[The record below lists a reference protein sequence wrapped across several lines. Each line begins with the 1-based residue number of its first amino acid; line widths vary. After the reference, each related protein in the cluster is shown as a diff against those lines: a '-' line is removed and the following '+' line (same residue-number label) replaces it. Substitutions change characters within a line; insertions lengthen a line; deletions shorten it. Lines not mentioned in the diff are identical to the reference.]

1 MSARSRSRVA
11 IVIWALL
18 MASCAVMIARAHYT
32 ADLSAFL
39 PNTPSPEQ
47 QLMVSLVRDGPA
59 SRTVLLG
66 IDGGSAAQRAGASQQ
81 LADALRRDPQFS
93 AIQNGSS
100 SADAQARDQQMV
112 FAHRYLLSPDV
123 DAQRFTATGLH
134 AAIGNSIDLL
144 SSPAGMSIAP
154 LLARDPTGETLQLI
168 DSYSQTLHPASRLG
182 VWSSRDGQRALLIV
196 QIAAPGSDTDAQQQA
211 LAAVQR
217 QFALAAGA
225 APLHLVISGPPS
237 FAVNIR
243 QTIRSQ
249 VIWLSSLGSGLIVV
263 FLLFVYRSPTTLL
276 LGLLPVLS
284 GAAAGVAAVSAGFGT
299 VHGLTL
305 GFGTTLIGE
314 AVDYSIYLFIQSG
327 VGLSYLTQNPL
338 TQNPPTQNPVPQ
350 NQDRRLRAWVK
361 DAWPTVRLGTLTSIF
376 GFASL
381 TLSGFPG
388 LAQLGVY
395 SISGLVVAA
404 AVTRWVLPALI
415 PASLR
420 PRDVTGFGHRLIR
433 LIDRARRWRGAVA
446 LLALASVALLAMHH
460 HRLWNTELAAL
471 SPISAADQALDAQ
484 LRSELGAPD
493 AVYFV
498 VVRGADVQSALQG
511 AERVTP
517 ALQALAAEGVIQN
530 FESPSRYLPS
540 VALQRA
546 RQAALPE
553 RAALSANLDQA
564 TQGLPLRAAKLGGFL
579 DDVEAARHVAPLTPA
594 DVRGSSLAAA
604 LDALLLCHANQ
615 CDALLPLR
623 APASG
628 VPGGIDHARIRQA
641 LNHLQPESPDGVQA
655 EAPGQPILFIDLKE
669 QTDRLY
675 AGYLH
680 QAIWLSA
687 AGLMAIIVLLALA
700 LRSARRMVRV
710 IAPLAAAVVV
720 VAALLTLSGAQLTL
734 LHLVGMLLVVALGS
748 NYALFFEAAHNRDA
762 QGDSQNATLDNS
774 LDNPLDN
781 PQGMQPATVASLLF
795 ANLSTIAGF
804 GVLAFSSV
812 PLLRSFGETV
822 APGALL
828 VLLFSAV
835 LSRPT
840 RRSLVAPL
848 AQSAIAPLG
857 QLRSRPPGESSIAA
871 LDHPTNPL
879 LNRATNTSAVYCDET
894 EVLR

>member
-1 MSARSRSRVA
+1 MSVRSHSRVA

-18 MASCAVMIARAHYT
+18 MAGCAVMIARAHYT

-47 QLMVSLVRDGPA
+47 QLMVSLLRDGPA

-66 IDGGSAAQRAGASQQ
+66 IDGGSLEQRASASQQ
-81 LADALRRDPQFS
+81 LADALRRDPRFS
-93 AIQNGSS
+93 TIQNGNS
-100 SADAQARDQQMV
+100 SADAQAHDQQLV
-112 FAHRYLLSPDV
+112 FAHRYLLSPAV
-123 DAQRFTATGLH
+123 DAQRFTASGLH

-217 QFALAAGA
+217 QFARAAGA

-249 VIWLSSLGSGLIVV
+249 VIWLSGLGSGLIVV

-327 VGLSYLTQNPL
+327 VGLSY
-338 TQNPPTQNPVPQ
+338 PTQNPQTQ
-350 NQDRRLRAWVK
+350 NQDRRLGDWVK
-361 DAWPTVRLGTLTSIF
+361 NAWPTVRLGTLTSIF

-395 SISGLVVAA
+395 SISGLIVAA

-420 PRDVTGFGHRLIR
+420 PRDVTGFGNRLIR
-433 LIDRARRWRGAVA
+433 LIDRARRWRAAVAVLALAAVA
-446 LLALASVALLAMHH
+446 LLALHH
-460 HRLWNTELAAL
+460 HRLWNTELATL
-471 SPISAADQALDAQ
+471 SPISAADQAIDAQ

-517 ALQALAAEGVIQN
+517 ALQALAREGVIQN

-564 TQGLPLRAAKLGGFL
+564 TQGLPLRAAKLGAFL
-579 DDVEAARHVAPLTPA
+579 DDVEAARHEAPLTPA

-641 LNHLQPESPDGVQA
+641 LNHLKPESPAGVQA
-655 EAPGQPILFIDLKE
+655 GAPGQPILFIDLKE

-687 AGLMAIIVLLALA
+687 AGLMAIIVLLALV
-700 LRSARRMVRV
+700 LRSARRVVRV

-762 QGDSQNATLDNS
+762 WGASQGNWQDNS
-774 LDNPLDN
+774 LHTSQDNSRDN
-781 PQGMQPATVASLLF
+781 SLGNSQGMQPATVASLLF

-835 LSRPT
+835 LSRPA
-840 RRSLVAPL
+840 RRSLVQPL
-848 AQSAIAPLG
+848 NE
-857 QLRSRPPGESSIAA
+857 LRNPPPGESLSG
-871 LDHPTNPL
+871 LNHPTNPPS
-879 LNRATNTSAVYCDET
+879 NRATNGATCTPMKVHSDET

>member
-1 MSARSRSRVA
+1 MSVRSRSRVA

-47 QLMVSLVRDGPA
+47 QLMVSLLRDGPA

-66 IDGGSAAQRAGASQQ
+66 IDGGSVEQRASASQQ

-93 AIQNGSS
+93 TIQNGNSS
-100 SADAQARDQQMV
+100 PDAQAHDQQLV
-112 FAHRYLLSPDV
+112 FAHRYLLSPAV
-123 DAQRFTATGLH
+123 DAQRFTASGLH

-182 VWSSRDGQRALLIV
+182 VWSSRDGKRALLIV

-217 QFALAAGA
+217 QFARAAGA

-327 VGLSYLTQNPL
+327 VGLSQQT
-338 TQNPPTQNPVPQ
+338 Q
-350 NQDRRLRAWVK
+350 NQDRRLTDWVK
-361 DAWPTVRLGTLTSIF
+361 NAWPTVRLGTLTSIF

-404 AVTRWVLPALI
+404 AVTRWVLPVLI

-420 PRDVTGFGHRLIR
+420 PRDVTGFGNRLIR
-433 LIDRARRWRGAVA
+433 LIDRARRWRAAVAVLALAAVA
-446 LLALASVALLAMHH
+446 LLALHH
-460 HRLWNTELAAL
+460 HRLWNTELATL

-498 VVRGADVQSALQG
+498 VVRGTDVQSALQG

-517 ALQALAAEGVIQN
+517 ALQALASEGVIQN

-546 RQAALPE
+546 RQAALPD

-564 TQGLPLRAAKLGGFL
+564 TQGLPLRAAKLGAFL

-641 LNHLQPESPDGVQA
+641 LNHLKPESPGGVQA
-655 EAPGQPILFIDLKE
+655 KAPDQPILFIDLKE

-687 AGLMAIIVLLALA
+687 AGLMAIIVLLALV
-700 LRSARRMVRV
+700 LRSARRMARV

-762 QGDSQNATLDNS
+762 QGNPQRNSPLASQINSQDNS
-774 LDNPLDN
+774 LSNS
-781 PQGMQPATVASLLF
+781 QGMQPATVASLLF

-840 RRSLVAPL
+840 RRSLVQPLNAP
-848 AQSAIAPLG
+848 PG
-857 QLRSRPPGESSIAA
+857 QLRSQPPDESPRGP
-871 LDHPTNPL
+871 LNQPTNPPL
-879 LNRATNTSAVYCDET
+879 SRATNRATTIAMKVHSDET

>member
-1 MSARSRSRVA
+1 MSVRSRSRVA
-11 IVIWALL
+11 LVIWALL

-47 QLMVSLVRDGPA
+47 QLMVSLLRDGPA

-66 IDGGSAAQRAGASQQ
+66 IDGGSVEQRASASQQ

-93 AIQNGSS
+93 TIQNGNS
-100 SADAQARDQQMV
+100 SADAQAHDQQLV
-112 FAHRYLLSPDV
+112 FAHRYLLSPAV
-123 DAQRFTATGLH
+123 DAQRFTASGLH
-134 AAIGNSIDLL
+134 TAIGNSIDLL

-168 DSYSQTLHPASRLG
+168 DSYNQTLHPASRLG
-182 VWSSRDGQRALLIV
+182 VWSSHDGQRALLIV

-263 FLLFVYRSPTTLL
+263 FLLFVYRSPATLL

-327 VGLSYLTQNPL
+327 VGLSDSTKIPSTQNAS
-338 TQNPPTQNPVPQ
+338 TQNL
-350 NQDRRLRAWVK
+350 DGRLSDWVK
-361 DAWPTVRLGTLTSIF
+361 NAWPTVRLGTLTSIF

-420 PRDVTGFGHRLIR
+420 PRDVTGFGRRLIR
-433 LIDRARRWRGAVA
+433 LIDRARRWRAAVAVLVLAAVA
-446 LLALASVALLAMHH
+446 LLALHH
-460 HRLWNTELAAL
+460 HRLWNTELATL

-498 VVRGADVQSALQG
+498 VVRGTDVQSALQG

-517 ALQALAAEGVIQN
+517 ALQALAGEGVIQN

-564 TQGLPLRAAKLGGFL
+564 TQGLPLRATKLGAFL
-579 DDVEAARHVAPLTPA
+579 DDVEAARHLAPLTPA

-623 APASG
+623 APAG

-641 LNHLQPESPDGVQA
+641 LNHLPPESPGGMQA
-655 EAPGQPILFIDLKE
+655 EASGQPILFIDLKE

-687 AGLMAIIVLLALA
+687 AGLMAIIILLALV
-700 LRSARRMVRV
+700 LRSARRMARV

-748 NYALFFEAAHNRDA
+748 NYALFFEAAHDRDA
-762 QGDSQNATLDNS
+762 RGDAKGAS
-774 LDNPLDN
+774 LDDPQDD
-781 PQGMQPATVASLLF
+781 PQGMQPATLASLLF

-828 VLLFSAV
+828 VLLFSAM

-840 RRSLVAPL
+840 RRSLAAP
-848 AQSAIAPLG
+848 IH
-857 QLRSRPPGESSIAA
+857 PP
-871 LDHPTNPL
+871 
-879 LNRATNTSAVYCDET
+879 LNRATNSATTIAMKAHADET

>member
-1 MSARSRSRVA
+1 MSIRSRSRVA
-11 IVIWALL
+11 IAIWALL
-18 MASCAVMIARAHYT
+18 MATCAVMIARAHYT

-47 QLMVSLVRDGPA
+47 QLMVSLLRDGPA

-66 IDGGSAAQRAGASQQ
+66 IDGGSVEQRASASQQ
-81 LADALRRDPQFS
+81 LADALRRDSRFS
-93 AIQNGSS
+93 TIQNGNS
-100 SADAQARDQQMV
+100 SADAQAHDQQLV
-112 FAHRYLLSPDV
+112 FAHRYLLSPTV
-123 DAQRFTATGLH
+123 DAQRFTASGLH

-217 QFALAAGA
+217 QFARAAGA

-237 FAVNIR
+237 FAVNIL

-327 VGLSYLTQNPL
+327 VGLSY
-338 TQNPPTQNPVPQ
+338 PTQ
-350 NQDRRLRAWVK
+350 NQDRRLSDWVK
-361 DAWPTVRLGTLTSIF
+361 NAWPTVRLGTLTSIF

-404 AVTRWVLPALI
+404 AVTRWVLPGLI

-420 PRDVTGFGHRLIR
+420 PRDVTGFGNRLIR
-433 LIDRARRWRGAVA
+433 LIDRARRWRAAVAVLALAAVA
-446 LLALASVALLAMHH
+446 LLALHH

-498 VVRGADVQSALQG
+498 VVRGTDVQSALQG

-517 ALQALAAEGVIQN
+517 ALQTLAREGVIQN

-564 TQGLPLRAAKLGGFL
+564 TQGLPLRAAKLAAFL
-579 DDVEAARHVAPLTPA
+579 NDVEAARHVAPLTPA

-641 LNHLQPESPDGVQA
+641 LSSVQA
-655 EAPGQPILFIDLKE
+655 QAPGQPILFIDLKE

-687 AGLMAIIVLLALA
+687 AGLMAIIVLLALV
-700 LRSARRMVRV
+700 LRSARRMMRV
-710 IAPLAAAVVV
+710 IAPLAVAVVV

-762 QGDSQNATLDNS
+762 QGASQEYSQEQSQENS
-774 LDNPLDN
+774 
-781 PQGMQPATVASLLF
+781 QGMQPATVASLLF

-840 RRSLVAPL
+840 RRSLVQPL
-848 AQSAIAPLG
+848 S
-857 QLRSRPPGESSIAA
+857 QLRSQPPGESLNES
-871 LDHPTNPL
+871 LSGPLNQPTSPPVS
-879 LNRATNTSAVYCDET
+879 RATNSAQCIPVKVHSDET
-894 EVLR
+894 EVSR

>member
-1 MSARSRSRVA
+1 MSVRSRSRVA
-11 IVIWALL
+11 LVIWALL

-66 IDGGSAAQRAGASQQ
+66 IDGGSVEQRASASQQ

-93 AIQNGSS
+93 TIQNGNSP
-100 SADAQARDQQMV
+100 ADAQAHDQQLV
-112 FAHRYLLSPDV
+112 FAHRYLLSPAV
-123 DAQRFTATGLH
+123 DAQRFTASGLH
-134 AAIGNSIDLL
+134 TAIGNSIDLL

-168 DSYSQTLHPASRLG
+168 DSYNQTLHPASRLG

-217 QFALAAGA
+217 QFARAAGA

-327 VGLSYLTQNPL
+327 VGLSYPTQNS
-338 TQNPPTQNPVPQ
+338 PTQNPSTQ
-350 NQDRRLRAWVK
+350 NLDRRLSDWVK
-361 DAWPTVRLGTLTSIF
+361 NAWPTVRLGTLTSIF

-420 PRDVTGFGHRLIR
+420 PRDVTGFGRRLIR
-433 LIDRARRWRGAVA
+433 LIERARRWRAAVAVLALAAVA
-446 LLALASVALLAMHH
+446 LLALHH

-498 VVRGADVQSALQG
+498 VVRGTDVQSALQG

-517 ALQALAAEGVIQN
+517 ALHALASEGVIQN

-553 RAALSANLDQA
+553 RAVLSANLDQA
-564 TQGLPLRAAKLGGFL
+564 TQGLPLRATKLSGFL

-594 DVRGSSLAAA
+594 DVHGSSLAAA

-623 APASG
+623 APSG

-641 LNHLQPESPDGVQA
+641 LNQLQPESPGDLKPESTDGVQA
-655 EAPGQPILFIDLKE
+655 EAPAQPILFIDLKE

-748 NYALFFEAAHNRDA
+748 NYALFFEAAHDRDA
-762 QGDSQNATLDNS
+762 RGDSQVDSQLD
-774 LDNPLDN
+774 PR
-781 PQGMQPATVASLLF
+781 GMQPATVASLLF

-828 VLLFSAV
+828 VLLFSAM
-835 LSRPT
+835 LSRPLS
-840 RRSLVAPL
+840 SLL
-848 AQSAIAPLG
+848 TQSTSPPI
-857 QLRSRPPGESSIAA
+857 SRATNSATSIAA
-871 LDHPTNPL
+871 KAH
-879 LNRATNTSAVYCDET
+879 ADET

>member
-1 MSARSRSRVA
+1 MSVRSRSRVA
-11 IVIWALL
+11 LVIWALL

-47 QLMVSLVRDGPA
+47 QLMVSLLRDGPA

-66 IDGGSAAQRAGASQQ
+66 IDGGSVEQRASASQQ

-93 AIQNGSS
+93 TIQNGNS
-100 SADAQARDQQMV
+100 SADAQAHDQQLV
-112 FAHRYLLSPDV
+112 FAHRYLLSPAV
-123 DAQRFTATGLH
+123 DAQRFTASGLH
-134 AAIGNSIDLL
+134 TAIGNSIDLL

-168 DSYSQTLHPASRLG
+168 DSYNQTLHPASRLG

-263 FLLFVYRSPTTLL
+263 FLLFVYRSPATLL

-327 VGLSYLTQNPL
+327 VGLSDSTKNLSTKNPS
-338 TQNPPTQNPVPQ
+338 PQ
-350 NQDRRLRAWVK
+350 NLDGRLSDWVK
-361 DAWPTVRLGTLTSIF
+361 NAWPTVRLGTLTSIF

-420 PRDVTGFGHRLIR
+420 PRDVTGFGRRLIR
-433 LIDRARRWRGAVA
+433 LIDRARRWRAAVAVLALAAVA
-446 LLALASVALLAMHH
+446 LLALHH
-460 HRLWNTELAAL
+460 HRLWNTELATL

-498 VVRGADVQSALQG
+498 VVRGTDVQSALQG

-517 ALQALAAEGVIQN
+517 ALQALAGEGESQN
-530 FESPSRYLPS
+530 FACPSRYLAS

-564 TQGLPLRAAKLGGFL
+564 TQGLPLRATKLGAFL
-579 DDVEAARHVAPLTPA
+579 DDVEAARHLAPLTPA

-641 LNHLQPESPDGVQA
+641 LNQLQPESPGDLKPESTDGVQA
-655 EAPGQPILFIDLKE
+655 EAPAQPILFIDLKE

-687 AGLMAIIVLLALA
+687 AGLMAIIILLALV
-700 LRSARRMVRV
+700 LRSARRMARV

-748 NYALFFEAAHNRDA
+748 NYALFFEAAHDRDA
-762 QGDSQNATLDNS
+762 RGDAKGAS
-774 LDNPLDN
+774 LDDALDD
-781 PQGMQPATVASLLF
+781 PQGMQPATLASLLF

-828 VLLFSAV
+828 VLLFSAM

-840 RRSLVAPL
+840 RRSLAAP
-848 AQSAIAPLG
+848 IH
-857 QLRSRPPGESSIAA
+857 PP
-871 LDHPTNPL
+871 
-879 LNRATNTSAVYCDET
+879 LNRATNSATTIAMKAHADET